1 VKITYPLWA
10 VYHYAHKGGCTIIK
24 ITQEKYEKGL
34 ADCKKNLHGRLV
46 LNKGDTPIT
55 THDLIN
61 KCNPLWKTSG
71 RWKISLGR
79 EFYEFQFESFE
90 NMHIVWS
97 MGTMN
102 LKSGVLRLSK
112 WTTDFNSFTQRQAH
126 EQIWIHLMKLPRECW
141 RQRTLFE
148 ITSAISTPL
157 SLDESTKNR
166 V

>member
-1 VKITYPLWA
+1 M
-10 VYHYAHKGGCTIIK
+10 
-24 ITQEKYEKGL
+24 
-34 ADCKKNLHGRLV
+34 
-46 LNKGDTPIT
+46 
-55 THDLIN
+55 
-61 KCNPLWKTSG
+61 
-71 RWKISLGR
+71 SLGR
-79 EFYEFQFESFE
+79 GFYEFQFEPFE

-126 EQIWIHLMKLPRECW
+126 EQIWIHLMKLAREFW